1 MTGRSA
7 WCQTGSNAWLGDPAD
22 LPAKVIRRLATRRR
36 PRRGSGQIPV
46 GGPALEV
53 GVDAPAGLVVV
64 GLLEAFEGAEVRA
77 QVLQQRTIEDLSRG
91 VHPQTGVVRSLGG
104 PAGAAQAPRGA

>member
-22 LPAKVIRRLATRRR
+22 LPVKVIRRMASGRR
-36 PRRGSGQIPV
+36 PRSGSGQVPV

-53 GVDAPAGLVVV
+53 GVDAPAGFVVV
-64 GLLEAFEGAEVRA
+64 GLLEAFERAEIRA
-77 QVLQQRTIEDLSRG
+77 EVLQQRTIEDLSRG
-91 VHPQTGVVRSLGG
+91 VHPQAGVVRSLC
-104 PAGAAQAPRGA
+104 